1 MKNLDILQGYDP
13 APSGEKVAQVIAQ
26 ITPKISDNATR
37 ESYKLCYSV
46 LDLTTLASEDS
57 QESVAAFARE
67 VVEFAARRADIPS
80 VASLCVYPP
89 FVETVAMQIDGT
101 SLKITS
107 VAGGFPSS
115 QTFMEVK
122 ALECAMAVENGADE
136 VDIVLN
142 VGMVLNGRVEEA
154 VSEVEM
160 LRDEV
165 GEDVILK
172 VILESGAL
180 ADVELI
186 YEASLRVMEAGADFV
201 KTSTGKQSPAA
212 TPEAAVAI
220 CMAIKSFYEK
230 SGEMRGFKAAGG
242 IRTAA
247 DAMLYYTI
255 VKEILG
261 EEWLTPDYFRLGA
274 SSLAGALV
282 EAIDG

>member
-1 MKNLDILQGYDP
+1 MKNIDLLQGYAP
-13 APSGEKVAQVIAQ
+13 APTTTQVAQMLEQIAPKVA
-26 ITPKISDNATR
+26 SNASK
-37 ESYKLCYSV
+37 EVYKLCYS
-46 LDLTTLASEDS
+46 LIDLTTLASEDS
-57 QESVAAFARE
+57 VDSVAAFARE
-67 VVEFAARRADIPS
+67 AVELVASRPDIPP

-89 FVETVAMQIDGT
+89 FVETVGMQIDGT
-101 SLKITS
+101 PLKITS

-122 ALECAMAVENGADE
+122 ALECAMAVESGADE

-142 VGMVLNGRVEEA
+142 VGMMLSGRVEEA
-154 VSEVEM
+154 VSEVAM
-160 LRDEV
+160 LREEMGDDTV
-165 GEDVILK
+165 LK

-186 YEASLRVMEAGADFV
+186 YEASLLVMEAGADFV

-230 SGEMRGFKAAGG
+230 SGEVRGFKAAGG
-242 IRTAA
+242 IRTAD
-247 DAMLYYTI
+247 DALLYYTI

-261 EEWLTPDYFRLGA
+261 EEWLSADYFRLGA

-282 EAIDG
+282 AKIDE